1 MKTNLSPLTRGERNA
16 GKQSR
21 LFQRIAVNYD
31 LYLFLLPAVLLFFC
45 FHYIPIYGVQI
56 AFKNFSPARG
66 IWGSP
71 WTGFNQF
78 LRFFRSF
85 KFSTVI
91 GNTLYLSVYNLLIGF
106 PFPIFLALIIN
117 SIKNKGYKR
126 LFQTVTYMPYFISTV
141 VVVGMMMQLLNPRI
155 GVINNLIELLGGTRK
170 DFMADPNIFASVYVW
185 SNIWQYFG
193 WNSIIYLAVLSGI
206 PPELHES
213 AMIDGAGRFKR
224 ILYVDLPGIVPTMIV
239 LLIMNFGQV
248 MSVGFEKIY
257 LMQNSLNLSAS
268 QVISTYVYQVGLR
281 GMPPEFSYGSAI
293 DMFNS
298 VINLVMIVLVNSIA
312 RKFSETSLW

>member
-126 LFQTVTYMPYFISTV
+126 VFQTVTYMPYFISTV
-141 VVVGMMMQLLNPRI
+141 VLVSMVSLFLSPSGI
-155 GVINNLIELLGGTRK
+155 YGNLMKVLGLPVT
-170 DFMADPNIFASVYVW
+170 NILTVPEVFRHAYVW
-185 SNIWQYFG
+185 SGVWHGMG
-193 WNSIIYLAVLSGI
+193 WGSIIYLAALSSVD
-206 PPELHES
+206 PSLYE
-213 AMIDGAGRFKR
+213 AATIDGANRWQQ
-224 ILYVDLPGIVPTMIV
+224 IIYIDLPSILPTAII
-239 LLIMNFGQV
+239 LLILNAGHIL
-248 MSVGFEKIY
+248 SVGFEKVF
-257 LMQNSLNLSAS
+257 LMQNSVNLGAS
-268 QVISTYVYQVGLR
+268 EVISTYVYKVGIQSTQYSFAAAVGL
-281 GMPPEFSYGSAI
+281 
-293 DMFNS
+293 FNNI
-298 VINLVMIVLVNSIA
+298 INFIVLVLVNRA
-312 RKFSETSLW
+312 AKKLSETSLW